1 MKSQDSLSIGFDSL
15 LFHPS
20 GDPYGEKGK
29 ITATRQKERLYTIFT
44 NKKK

>member
-20 GDPYGEKGK
+20 PPYGPRDKKGK
-29 ITATRQKERLYTIFT
+29 ITNRMYVYY
-44 NKKK
+44 

>member
-20 GDPYGEKGK
+20 PTYGP
-29 ITATRQKERLYTIFT
+29 RD
-44 NKKK
+44 NKKRGIRMYVYYYSILVT